1 MIALLLALVLTP
13 DIHVMDEYGRQR
25 STSEFRGSPV
35 LLAPMYAHC
44 PLACPMIARGLKK
57 GLAQSSASPTS
68 YRVIL
73 FSFDPRD
80 TPADLQLFRERQQL
94 PLSWTIVRANNSA
107 DAHRFL
113 DALGYRYADTNGL
126 LNHLNAVVALTPELQ
141 PAKFLLGTSYSGPQM
156 DEALR
161 VASGQRDWVGRYG
174 GFLLAALLFTMLLSM
189 IYILSTIHAN
199 DPAHARSTSVRPE
212 VRNSPRN
219 FLRHRHS

>member
-1 MIALLLALVLTP
+1 MIALLLFAQ
-13 DIHVMDEYGRQR
+13 ISVMDEFGRQR
-25 STSEFRGSPV
+25 AISEFRGSPV

-94 PLSWTIVRANNSA
+94 PLSWTIVRANSSA

-126 LNHLNAVVALTPELQ
+126 FNHLNAVVALTPDLQ
-141 PAKFLLGTSYSGPQM
+141 PAKFLLGTTYSGREI
-156 DEALR
+156 DDALR
-161 VASGQRDWVGRYG
+161 IASGRRDWVGKYG
-174 GFLLAALLFTMLLSM
+174 AFLLAFLILTLLLSM
-189 IYILSTIHAN
+189 IYIVTTL
-199 DPAHARSTSVRPE
+199 RPE
-212 VRNSPRN
+212 ARGPRPIE
-219 FLRHRHS
+219 SA

>member
-1 MIALLLALVLTP
+1 MIAFLLALVLTP
-13 DIHVMDEYGRQR
+13 NINVMDEYGRQR
-25 STSEFRGSPV
+25 SMSEFRGSPV

-80 TPADLQLFRERQQL
+80 TPADLQLFRDRQQL

-126 LNHLNAVVALTPELQ
+126 FNHLNAVVALTPELQ
-141 PAKFLLGTSYSGPQM
+141 PAKFLLGTSYRGR
-156 DEALR
+156 DIDDALR
-161 VASGQRDWVGRYG
+161 VATGRRDWIGKYG
-174 GFLLAALLFTMLLSM
+174 GFLLGTLLFTALLSM
-189 IYILSTIHAN
+189 IYIVSSLRTE
-199 DPAHARSTSVRPE
+199 DRG
-212 VRNSPRN
+212 PRTTQYN
-219 FLRHRHS
+219 RA

>member
-1 MIALLLALVLTP
+1 MIAVLLALVLTSTP
-13 DIHVMDEYGRQR
+13 NIDVMDEYGRQ
-25 STSEFRGSPV
+25 SSMSEFRGAPV

-94 PLSWTIVRANNSA
+94 SLSWTIVRANDSA
-107 DAHRFL
+107 GAHRFL

-126 LNHLNAVVALTPELQ
+126 FNHLNAVVALTPQLQ
-141 PAKFLLGTSYSGPQM
+141 PAKFLLGTSYRPR
-156 DEALR
+156 DLDDALR
-161 VASGQRDWVGRYG
+161 VASGRRDWIGKYG
-174 GFLLAALLFTMLLSM
+174 GFLLAALTFTAILSM
-189 IYILSTIHAN
+189 IYLV
-199 DPAHARSTSVRPE
+199 TSLRPE
-212 VRNSPRN
+212 AQGPRPIESP
-219 FLRHRHS
+219 

>member
-1 MIALLLALVLTP
+1 MIAFLLALVLTP
-13 DIHVMDEYGRQR
+13 NIQVMDEYGRQR
-25 STSEFRGSPV
+25 SMSELRGTPV
-35 LLAPMYAHC
+35 LLAPMYARC

-57 GLAQSSASPTS
+57 GLGEASASPAS

-126 LNHLNAVVALTPELQ
+126 FNHLNAVVALTPELQ
-141 PAKFLLGTSYSGPQM
+141 PAKLLIGTSYRGR
-156 DEALR
+156 DIDDALR
-161 VASGQRDWVGRYG
+161 IASGRRDWIGKYG
-174 GFLLAALLFTMLLSM
+174 AYLFAACLFIALLSM
-189 IYILSTIHAN
+189 IYIVSAL
-199 DPAHARSTSVRPE
+199 RPE
-212 VRNSPRN
+212 ARGPRPIQYN
-219 FLRHRHS
+219 RA

>member
-1 MIALLLALVLTP
+1 MILLLLAMLSGAAAPPPPL
-13 DIHVMDEYGRQR
+13 INVMDEYGRQR
-25 STSEFRGSPV
+25 SMAEFRGSPV

-80 TPADLQLFRERQQL
+80 TPADLQLFRDRQQL

-126 LNHLNAVVALTPELQ
+126 FNHLNAVVVLTPDLQ
-141 PAKFLLGTSYSGPQM
+141 PAKFLLGTSYRARATSS
-156 DEALR
+156 
-161 VASGQRDWVGRYG
+161 AS
-174 GFLLAALLFTMLLSM
+174 S
-189 IYILSTIHAN
+189 
-199 DPAHARSTSVRPE
+199 
-212 VRNSPRN
+212 
-219 FLRHRHS
+219 

>member
-1 MIALLLALVLTP
+1 MIALLLFAQ
-13 DIHVMDEYGRQR
+13 ISVMDEFGRQR
-25 STSEFRGSPV
+25 SMSEFRGAPV

-44 PLACPMIARGLKK
+44 PLACPMIARSLKK
-57 GLAQSSASPTS
+57 GLAQSNASPAS

-94 PLSWTIVRANNSA
+94 PLSWTIVRANSSA

-126 LNHLNAVVALTPELQ
+126 FNHLNAVVALTPQLQ
-141 PAKFLLGTSYSGPQM
+141 PAKFLLGTSYRARDI

-161 VASGQRDWVGRYG
+161 VASGERDWVGKYG
-174 GFLLAALLFTMLLSM
+174 ALLLGVLIFTALLSM
-189 IYILSTIHAN
+189 IYILSTIAGN
-199 DPAHARSTSVRPE
+199 DSAHARPAPLRP
-212 VRNSPRN
+212 
-219 FLRHRHS
+219 